1 MASIWGMICVL
12 TLLLTAGLFDK
23 KGDDFMSNRNGDVAK
38 WIAAGYFG
46 LLIFC
51 TLYITG
57 FINNRLYDGPKSFG
71 IMDNIFSFLLLGFHI
86 EIFLP
91 VLFCLTV
98 LSYFLIR
105 QLSNGNASHHII
117 NKLLNWDKTSKDEL
131 GRSIPKAEGDQLY
144 GEGHLAQP
152 KEYESIAI
160 VQSVEEAWGDILG
173 LYERGKNGE
182 KRVVNLRMD
191 AREEG
196 IHSLVLAPTR
206 GGKTAKYAQNK
217 LFQANKRQEINIV
230 NDQKGELSEM
240 NAIYEKD
247 HCIPRYV
254 LNLDDPRKSDG
265 FNIFSLIN
273 KETAVKDC
281 RLIATTWLTNA
292 ALDGTS
298 QAYILNGISLFQAL
312 LLRVFD
318 GTDFADDSV
327 PDEYILK
334 NFFSQP
340 NKAAYKVLPGRYI
353 GRKNIGAVYDML
365 LCAGI
370 TTNEKSLKLD
380 KLAELETYF
389 TAEVLEASGSQ
400 RANKPF
406 QTFLIQNKEF
416 RPGVMGTLATGLDV
430 LQDENIR
437 RVLCTNGINLS
448 KIGERR
454 CNYYCVTPGLNK
466 MYQSIVSL
474 FFKMASEELMKYAK
488 KQPDGKLPIPANFL
502 LDEFANIGVLPEW
515 DGVVSLVAGLNININ
530 MIVQDLSQLKNKYP
544 KEFESFIANCGILL
558 VLGVNDNYTASYL
571 EKRSGM
577 LTTKIISHHYSQ
589 RNLQQ
594 SSTMAVGKR
603 ETLDASDFFFKDKN
617 LCFIFFEGIY
627 PIVVEKFPYWE
638 HPDYEKMPK
647 NEKGNRPLRVK
658 NVELPDLGTPEKKQM
673 EIDMWRAAD
682 AYERIHG
689 DPKTLDRSYEG
700 RCIPYYKKNEKHSV
714 GEKFKNFIP
723 KNLDDERKDSSM
735 NSKPLQIIRLEE
747 GDFEVVAGSIG
758 TVKGDSSEEND
769 NEKECNERFHEG
781 RSSGKEEALEDHSK
795 QNQKNLPFHD
805 NIHQTD
811 AQLTLSERDGKGQE
825 IFEGECTLDRH
836 VHQSPSRREISLTNL
851 EEEDVQNDRKKPEP
865 HLKPPHKQES

>member
-1 MASIWGMICVL
+1 M
-12 TLLLTAGLFDK
+12 
-23 KGDDFMSNRNGDVAK
+23 KGDGFVSNRNDDILK

-46 LLIFC
+46 LIIFC

-57 FINNRLYDGPKSFG
+57 FISNRLNNGPKSIG
-71 IMDNIFSFLLLGFHI
+71 IMDNIFSFLLIGFHI

-91 VLFCLTV
+91 VLFGFTV
-98 LSYFLIR
+98 LSYIFIKL
-105 QLSNGNASHHII
+105 LSNSNNSNLGYHII
-117 NKLLNWDKTSKDEL
+117 KKLLNWDKNGKDEL
-131 GRSIPKAEGDQLY
+131 GRSIPKAEGDQLF

-152 KEYESIAI
+152 EEYENIAV
-160 VQSVEEAWGDILG
+160 VQPVEEAWGDILG
-173 LYERGKNGE
+173 LYEHAKNGE

-240 NAIYEKD
+240 NAIYEKI

-273 KETAVKDC
+273 NETAVKDC

-318 GTDFADDSV
+318 GTDFADDSI
-327 PDEYILK
+327 PDEYVLK

-340 NKAAYKVLPGRYI
+340 NKAEYKVLPGRYI
-353 GRKNIGAVYDML
+353 GRKNIGTVYDML

-389 TAEVLEASGSQ
+389 TPEVLEASGSQ

-515 DGVVSLVAGLNININ
+515 DGVVSLVAGLNISIN

-577 LTTKIISHHYSQ
+577 LTTKIISHHYSSK
-589 RNLQQ
+589 NLQQ
-594 SSTMAVGKR
+594 SSTAAVGKR

-617 LCFIFFEGIY
+617 LSFIFFEGIH

-638 HPDYEKMPK
+638 HPEYEKMPK
-647 NEKGNRPLRVK
+647 NEKGNRPLRIK
-658 NVELPDLGTPEKKQM
+658 NDELPDLGTPARRRM

-682 AYERIHG
+682 AYERIYG

-700 RCIPYYKKNEKHSV
+700 RCIPYYKKNKKHSA
-714 GEKFKNFIP
+714 GFKDYIP
-723 KNLDDERKDSSM
+723 KNYDDYSQDSAL
-735 NSKPLQIIRLEE
+735 NSKPIQIIRLEE
-747 GDFEVVAGSIG
+747 CDFEVVAGSLVS
-758 TVKGDSSEEND
+758 TKNDSNKATD
-769 NEKECNERFHEG
+769 NEKEYNKRLHESV
-781 RSSGKEEALEDHSK
+781 SSRKDETLEKHLNQKEKKLFSKSNIQTEAL
-795 QNQKNLPFHD
+795 
-805 NIHQTD
+805 
-811 AQLTLSERDGKGQE
+811 LTLSERESISPDLSE
-825 IFEGECTLDRH
+825 EECDFDRLDP
-836 VHQSPSRREISLTNL
+836 QSPNRREISLIDL
-851 EEEDVQNDRKKPEP
+851 DDDVVENDCQKPEP
-865 HLKPPHKQES
+865 LLKPPNRQKE